1 MTSTRM
7 KKDRKRG
14 RGMRVVM
21 MIQKNSKVEL

>member
-1 MTSTRM
+1 M